1 MRVCFI
7 AHSGAGGG
15 AGQALLEAID
25 ALAARGVEARVIV
38 PARGRLS
45 RECDAR
51 GIPWTMFPYTWW
63 MGTEAPMWKRLLKVA
78 INGLLAVPIALRL
91 RLWRCDIAYSN
102 SLTICIGAW
111 SAKLAGLPHVWHL
124 HEFGYEHHRLSFDL
138 GAAFSLRQLARLS
151 DACIVASAGLAAKFE
166 EHVPRAALH
175 VIYQSV
181 AGPQGHDMSGNVTT
195 GVDVPVAAGSEAF
208 RCVIVG
214 ALQEGKAQHEAIRA
228 VIDLRQRG
236 VPIELRIVGSG
247 EAPYERRLHA
257 LAAGHD
263 RGAITFVGFSD
274 DPYAHM
280 LAADTVLVC
289 SRYEGFGRVTVEA
302 MLSGRPVVAARSGAT
317 PELVRDGFNGLL
329 YEPGDHAE
337 LADKVQYLVDH
348 PPAARSMGENG
359 KAWAQETFSRERY
372 GAQLLD
378 LLSSVVTNRRGRR
391 AESPPG
397 RIP

>member
-1 MRVCFI
+1 MRACFI
-7 AHSGAGGG
+7 AHSGAEGG

-51 GIPWTMFPYTWW
+51 GIPWTALPYTWW
-63 MGTEAPMWKRLLKVA
+63 MGEETPLWKRLLKVA
-78 INGLLAVPIALRL
+78 INGLLTLPLALRL

-111 SAKLAGLPHVWHL
+111 SAKLAGLPHIWHV

-151 DACIVASAGLAAKFE
+151 DACIVASRALAEKFE

-181 AGPQGHDMSGNVTT
+181 AGPQRRDSPGMETT
-195 GVDVPVAAGSEAF
+195 GHGVSAANPAEAF

-214 ALQEGKAQHEAIRA
+214 ALQEGKGQHEAIRA
-228 VIDLRQRG
+228 IVDLRQRG
-236 VPIELRIVGSG
+236 VVIDLRIVGSG
-247 EAPYERRLHA
+247 DASYERRLHA

-263 RGAITFVGFSD
+263 GSAITFVGFSD
-274 DPYAHM
+274 DPCAHM
-280 LAADTVLVC
+280 LAADAVLVC

-302 MLSGRPVVAARSGAT
+302 MLTGRPVVAARSGAA

-329 YEPGDHAE
+329 YEPGDHAD

-348 PPAARSMGENG
+348 PSAAHSMGENG

-378 LLSSVVTNRRGRR
+378 LLSSVVSNRRGRG
-391 AESPPG
+391 AEILPG
-397 RIP
+397 RMP

>member
-1 MRVCFI
+1 VCFI
-7 AHSGAGGG
+7 AHSGAEGG

-38 PARGRLS
+38 PARGRLG

-51 GIPWTMFPYTWW
+51 GIPWTALPYTWW
-63 MGTEAPMWKRLLKVA
+63 MGRDTPVWKRLLKVA
-78 INGLLAVPIALRL
+78 INGLLTLPLALRL

-111 SAKLAGLPHVWHL
+111 AAKLAGRPHVWHL

-151 DACIVASAGLAAKFE
+151 DACIVASRALATRFE
-166 EHVPRAALH
+166 EHVPRTALH

-181 AGPQGHDMSGNVTT
+181 AGPQGRDLPGIETT
-195 GVDVPVAAGSEAF
+195 GHDTSVIDPPEAF

-214 ALQEGKAQHEAIRA
+214 ALQEGKAQHEAVLAI
-228 VIDLRQRG
+228 VDLRQRG
-236 VPIELRIVGSG
+236 VTVELRVVGSG
-247 EAPYERRLHA
+247 VASYERRLHA

-263 RGAITFVGFSD
+263 DGAITFVGFSD

-280 LAADTVLVC
+280 LAADAVLVC

-337 LADKVQYLVDH
+337 LADRVQYLVDH
-348 PPAARSMGENG
+348 PPAARTMGENG

-378 LLSSVVTNRRGRR
+378 LLSSVVTDRRGRG
-391 AESPPG
+391 AETLPG
-397 RIP
+397 RLP